1 MDNQRLDALTTR
13 VERLEQIVQE
23 TLNSLRVNESLSTI
37 RSLTQLEQALHLTSE
52 SIGGIVKKARME
64 LIHKELDFNVEEASD
79 DEINELTIE
88 ARCGDEGNWTFCNAT
103 DREPIEHDALARYCL
118 ARYGNEATDR
128 LIYLNVFTVTE
139 DE

>member
-1 MDNQRLDALTTR
+1 MDNQQLDALTVR

-52 SIGGIVKKARME
+52 SVGGIVKKARMD
-64 LIHKELDFNVEEASD
+64 LIHKELGFNVEEATD
-79 DEINELTIE
+79 DKINELTIE
-88 ARCGDEGNWTFCNAT
+88 ARCSDEGNWILCHAVGGK
-103 DREPIEHDALARYCL
+103 PIEHDALERYCSV
-118 ARYGNEATDR
+118 RYGDAPSTGP
-128 LIYLNVFTVTE
+128 IYLNIFTVAK

>member
-1 MDNQRLDALTTR
+1 MDNQRLDALTIR

-52 SIGGIVKKARME
+52 SVGGIVKKARMD
-64 LIHKELDFNVEEASD
+64 LIHKELGFNVEEATD

-88 ARCGDEGNWTFCNAT
+88 AQCSDEGNWTFCNAT

-118 ARYGNEATDR
+118 ARYGNTATDR
-128 LIYLNVFTVTE
+128 LIYLNLFTVTK

>member
-1 MDNQRLDALTTR
+1 MDNQRLDALTVR

-52 SIGGIVKKARME
+52 SVGGIVKKARMD
-64 LIHKELDFNVEEASD
+64 LIHKELGFDVVEVKAT
-79 DEINELTIE
+79 EINELTIE
-88 ARCGDEGNWTFCNAT
+88 ARCSDEGNWTFCNAVGGKS
-103 DREPIEHDALARYCL
+103 IEHDTLARYCSV
-118 ARYGNEATDR
+118 RYGNTTTDR
-128 LIYLNVFTVTE
+128 LIYLNLFTVTK